1 MAKEN
6 SNVKKG
12 RIVYDVDFNA
22 VKSAIRKSYNLGPIG
37 LKFRINYDRLDAE
50 VANYGLKCVR
60 TVPDSKLIK
69 MEDVTGIAEFYKGPK
84 LLWISDEKEF
94 NNIIFIKTESLDDI
108 ARELLDKLETPQ
120 VDDPSFDKVEAV
132 AKILANYPC
141 YTAICVSY
149 RSNDPNRHGLIGME
163 IAMRAS
169 TVTIK
174 NDNYRYRGED
184 MVGCSAQIHLYDGD
198 NNNDANE

>member
-6 SNVKKG
+6 SNVSKG
-12 RIVYDVDFNA
+12 RIQYDVDFNA
-22 VKSAIRKSYNLGPIG
+22 VKTAIRKSYHLGSIG
-37 LKFRINYDRLDAE
+37 LKFCIDYNRLDAE
-50 VANYGLKCVR
+50 VAQYGLKCVR
-60 TVPDSKLIK
+60 TIPESKLIK
-69 MEDVTGIAEFYKGPK
+69 MDDVTGIAEYYKGPK

-94 NNIIFIKTESLDDI
+94 NNIIFIKIESIDNV
-108 ARELLDKLETPQ
+108 ARELMDKLETPQ
-120 VDDPSFDKVEAV
+120 VDEPSFDKIEAI

-174 NDNYRYRGED
+174 NDNYRYRAED
-184 MVGCSAQIHLYDGD
+184 MVGFSTQPHVYDG
-198 NNNDANE
+198 E